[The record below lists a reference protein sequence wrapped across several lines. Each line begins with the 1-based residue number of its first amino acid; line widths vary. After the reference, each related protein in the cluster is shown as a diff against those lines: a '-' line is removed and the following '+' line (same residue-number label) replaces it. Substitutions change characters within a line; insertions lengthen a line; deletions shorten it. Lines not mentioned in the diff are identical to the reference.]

1 MHSPSETRD
10 LFFLQTFGFSI
21 AKEMLVCCF
30 DNDNFSPVLHLCLY
44 FHANNYGEL
53 NKMNINRIE
62 TIICVEAAL
71 SQLSKN
77 C

>member
-1 MHSPSETRD
+1 
-10 LFFLQTFGFSI
+10 
-21 AKEMLVCCF
+21 MLVCCF